1 VPSSTSPT
9 SLSEPR
15 ARATESPRPRP
26 VRLAI
31 ALDLDDRVAAL
42 ALAEKVRPYF
52 EVAKVGLELFS
63 AAGPQVVTE
72 LREAGFSVFVD
83 LKLHDI
89 PTTVERAARAL
100 GSLGAE
106 FATVHAAGGAEMVRA
121 AVSGFADGAAGAG
134 LSMPTVLGVT
144 VLTSDTEA
152 PAELLLRRVEVI
164 LAAGAGGL
172 VCAADDL
179 LVIRRAAPDLVA
191 VVPGIRPSGAA
202 TDDQARAATPEAA
215 VANGADVL
223 VIGRPVS
230 RADDPRAAAEA
241 IAAELKIS

>member
-1 VPSSTSPT
+1 MQ
-9 SLSEPR
+9 
-15 ARATESPRPRP
+15 
-26 VRLAI
+26 
-31 ALDLDDRVAAL
+31 
-42 ALAEKVRPYF
+42 PYF
-52 EVAKVGLELFS
+52 AIAKVGLELFS
-63 AAGPQVVTE
+63 AAGPDIVTK

-106 FATVHAAGGAEMVRA
+106 FATVHAAGGVDMLRA
-121 AVSGFADGAAGAG
+121 AVTGFAEGAAAAG
-134 LSMPTVLGVT
+134 LTAPTVLGVT

-152 PAELLLRRVEVI
+152 PAELLLRRVEVL

-179 LVIRRAAPDLVA
+179 LVIREAAPDLVA
-191 VVPGIRPSGAA
+191 VVPGIRPSGAG
-202 TDDQARAATPEAA
+202 TDDQARAATPAEA

-230 RADDPRAAAEA
+230 RASDPRDAARA
-241 IAAELKIS
+241 IADELGIS

>member
-1 VPSSTSPT
+1 
-9 SLSEPR
+9 
-15 ARATESPRPRP
+15 

-31 ALDLDDRVAAL
+31 ALDLDDPAAAL
-42 ALAEKVRPYF
+42 ALASKVRPHF
-52 EVAKVGLELFS
+52 AIAKVGLELFS
-63 AAGPQVVTE
+63 AAGPRVVAE

-106 FATVHAAGGAEMVRA
+106 FATVHAAGGVDMVRA
-121 AVSGFADGAAGAG
+121 AVTGFSEGAAGAG
-134 LSMPTVLGVT
+134 LAPPIVLGVT

-152 PAELLLRRVEVI
+152 PPELLLHRVEVL

-179 LVIRRAAPDLVA
+179 LVIRQAAPELVA
-191 VVPGIRPSGAA
+191 VVPGIRPAGAG
-202 TDDQARAATPEAA
+202 TDDQARAATPAAA

-230 RADDPRAAAEA
+230 RADDPHAAARA
-241 IAAELKIS
+241 IAADLGIS

>member
-1 VPSSTSPT
+1 MRSTTSPT
-9 SLSEPR
+9 SITDSR
-15 ARATESPRPRP
+15 ARSAEGPGARP

-31 ALDLDDRVAAL
+31 ALDLDDQVAAL
-42 ALAEKVRPYF
+42 ALANEVQPYF
-52 EVAKVGLELFS
+52 AIAKVGLELFS
-63 AAGPQVVTE
+63 ASGPEIVTK
-72 LREAGFSVFVD
+72 LREAGVSVFVD

-106 FATVHAAGGAEMVRA
+106 FATVHASGGVDMVRA
-121 AVSGFADGAAGAG
+121 AVTGFGEGAAAAG
-134 LSMPTVLGVT
+134 LQAPTVLGVT
-144 VLTSDTEA
+144 VLTSDTDA
-152 PAELLLRRVEVI
+152 PPELLLRRVEVL

-179 LVIRRAAPDLVA
+179 LVIRQAAPDLVA
-191 VVPGIRPSGAA
+191 VVPGIRPSGAG
-202 TDDQARAATPEAA
+202 TDDQARAATPAAA

-230 RADDPRAAAEA
+230 RAADPRGAARA
-241 IAAELKIS
+241 IADELGIS

>member
-1 VPSSTSPT
+1 
-9 SLSEPR
+9 
-15 ARATESPRPRP
+15 
-26 VRLAI
+26 LAI
-31 ALDLDDRVAAL
+31 ALDLDDRAAAL
-42 ALAEKVRPYF
+42 ELAMKVRPHF
-52 EVAKVGLELFS
+52 AIAKVGLELFS
-63 AAGPQVVTE
+63 AAGPAVVAD
-72 LREAGFSVFVD
+72 LKEAGFSVFVD

-106 FATVHAAGGAEMVRA
+106 LATVHAAGGIEMVRA
-121 AVSGFADGAAGAG
+121 AVTGFGEGAADAG
-134 LSMPTVLGVT
+134 LSAPTVLGVT

-152 PAELLLRRVEVI
+152 PPELLRNRVEVL

-179 LVIRRAAPDLVA
+179 LVIRQLAPDLVA
-191 VVPGIRPSGAA
+191 VVPGIRPSGTG
-202 TDDQARAATPEAA
+202 TDDQARAATPSAA

-230 RADDPRAAAEA
+230 RAEDPHVAAAA
-241 IAAELKIS
+241 IAAELGIS

>member
-1 VPSSTSPT
+1 
-9 SLSEPR
+9 
-15 ARATESPRPRP
+15 

-31 ALDLDDRVAAL
+31 ALDLDDQDEAL

-63 AAGPQVVTE
+63 AAGPEVVQK

-106 FATVHAAGGAEMVRA
+106 FATVHAAGGVDMLRA
-121 AVSGFADGAAGAG
+121 AVTGFGEGAAAAG
-134 LSMPTVLGVT
+134 LPEPTVLGVT
-144 VLTSDTEA
+144 VLTSDIEA
-152 PAELLLRRVEVI
+152 PPELLLSRVEVV
-164 LAAGAGGL
+164 LASGAGGL

-191 VVPGIRPSGAA
+191 VVPGIRPAGAGI
-202 TDDQARAATPEAA
+202 DDQARAATPEAA
-215 VANGADVL
+215 VENGADVL

-230 RADDPRAAAEA
+230 RADDPRAAAAA
-241 IAAELKIS
+241 IASEVGIA